1 MPDPCLFCQI
11 LSGELPGTFLYRDE
25 ECAAFMDAKP
35 INPGHVLIVPVQH
48 AAYLS
53 HLDRRTAGRLM
64 ELAQTVVAALRASN
78 LRCAG
83 VNLFL
88 ADGEAAMQEIFHVHL
103 HVFPRYSGDG
113 FGLRFGPHY
122 TKQPR
127 AALASAAASITAA
140 WPPAPPSTV

>member
-1 MPDPCLFCQI
+1 MPVPCVFCQI
-11 LSGELPGTFLYRDE
+11 LSGELPGTFIYRDQ

-35 INPGHVLIVPVQH
+35 INPGHILIVPVQH

-53 HLDRRTAGRLM
+53 VLERQTAGRLM
-64 ELAQTVVAALRASN
+64 ELAHRLVAALRASS

-103 HVFPRYSGDG
+103 HVFPRYNGDG

-122 TKQPR
+122 KKQPR
-127 AALASAAASITAA
+127 AELEIAAASIAKALITI
-140 WPPAPPSTV
+140 PPPVE